1 MKIMKKL
8 SVFLSTIL
16 AIAIAISFTS
26 CEDPAGVYKPEKKIA
41 KVYEQEVGEPEY
53 LSQEWTWDGNKVASI
68 SYYYDGEFG
77 GKDEFTYDGDRVE
90 KIRDNYGYYA
100 EYEYNDKQ
108 YEKIEYYNP
117 TNELLAEITFQYDG
131 KKISVITL
139 KSYVVDKNVIKMVER
154 GFIGKMLP
162 KEGMKVVAEKM
173 ADQSKE
179 TTVMSLSYDG
189 DNISSLTTG
198 SNVFSYSDYDT
209 YSNIWFNF
217 FPFSAYEADA
227 NSQIFSKNNPGKVV
241 SQMGSINI
249 PTTFIYTYDGNVP
262 ATIQANTTFMGT
274 SSAKTTRFVYN

>member
-1 MKIMKKL
+1 MKKL

-16 AIAIAISFTS
+16 TIAIAIAFTS
-26 CEDPAGVYKPEKKIA
+26 CEDPAGVYKPAKKIA

>member
-1 MKIMKKL
+1 MKKL

-217 FPFSAYEADA
+217 FRFSAYEADA

>member
-1 MKIMKKL
+1 
-8 SVFLSTIL
+8 VFFLSTIL